1 MTELEVT
8 NWLYR
13 YSVRTDGGLS
23 NPKAFEYASWN
34 LPKNVAIH
42 YLPIAPQDIGPDQDF
57 FPVRDFNRQHYVY
70 HQLELLDKEGN
81 PRFLSSVNVSN
92 MVRYYYQK
100 NRKVKRIAAAN
111 KLPMALLDKRYPIVF
126 NYALPTLRYRY
137 IPTAW
142 ARIFRF
148 NNLWGTVCK
157 TVESVANQSSRNH
170 LLVFNLPQVIPPRA
184 KFNSVEEFE
193 EEAQSQGIDPQYRR
207 KFYEGRINNDQPKMM
222 FEDLFGGLAL
232 DLEKTIGEA
241 ELKALN
247 DGFESFDEV
256 SLGWDDNASI
266 ELEGCDCDLSFE
278 AWSRVTIGWFP
289 DDDSLQ
295 LVDLWRWLGEKREE
309 SKLNA
314 ISPDNYDKVYF
325 VFTVAGRFSVIS
337 MGKLNEWREKSGVM
351 SLTAKLHQYFT
362 NMIALRQLDNRDMVI
377 ETVPETQSDRPSVIG
392 MVTAGDSDASVV
404 ESPTDGIM
412 PIPEVGGDNQVETST
427 MRNAIVAG
435 LTNAQFA
442 GGKQLALVDKVA
454 DLNELDSDSITEI
467 EADDIPELPEERSVR
482 MVNKPEKEI
491 EKDKVVH
498 VNTSNPIEAGI
509 AVKSAQLLQKG
520 VISLSEHNRHIRL
533 SQKYKEIM
541 VDGETLEEAAKPP
554 VEKIWSFKP
563 AEIPDIPNVVDKGML
578 QSSLINY
585 DREYIEKVM
594 PKDTANM
601 VLSIQRAGVAVTS
614 FEREEYTDALSKTV
628 DYRIKVSPV
637 HGKES
642 TLSFQLP
649 KIDKNGKYMIN
660 GVRYYMRKL
669 HADMPIRKINT
680 HEVALTSYYG
690 KMFVERSQKK
700 VASYDNWVITGIVN
714 DILSENGK
722 IKSAVYGNSYGEN
735 QPVPRIY
742 SAIAQT
748 YLELQIEGIHFF
760 FDYPNIDKN
769 FPVRIKAIDRL
780 PVGKKGTSTIYMD
793 RNGKL
798 YEGGEKYIGTI
809 PELIGLN
816 ESDAP
821 TEIVVLRVMG
831 REIPLGIVLSYMVGF
846 NRLAKY
852 LFTGKLSLEHASYP
866 EMYGME
872 ISLEADEINPVYPR
886 RRIKGAKKDTTS
898 DEFEVVFADEVWVFP
913 KNCTKASLIFA
924 SLNQWRDQLKTIQ
937 VAEMDDRAYYSPM
950 FMAKGLSNRHLNE
963 IGLIEDMFLDPIAI
977 EVLTKMKEPTN
988 MRDLFIRAAE
998 MLVDDVHKSDLDT
1011 SLMLV
1016 KGYERMNGA
1025 VYKAIVDSVRNYRN
1039 KPISVKTSIDLNPFE
1054 VLTAIQ
1060 KDPSVSLVE
1069 DSNVIHNQK
1078 EKENMTY
1085 SGTGGRSKVAMTR
1098 RTRAFHQTDLG
1109 VRSEA
1114 GVDSGDVGINMFMP
1128 PNPNITSLRGTV
1140 QTVDPK
1146 KVSPTQLVSTSMLV
1160 SPFAEYDDGKRVNF
1174 INIQQDHI
1182 VAINGGSVMPV
1193 RTGYDQVLPHRAD
1206 DGFSVSAEDD
1216 GVVVSIT
1223 DKVMTVKY
1231 KDGRTNAFE
1240 IGRWFGRV
1248 TGHVVPHEIVTDF
1261 KEGDKFKKGTI
1272 LAWNKGFIA
1281 RDIRDDTQ
1289 ASLTSGTL
1297 AYTGLWEKNETWE
1310 DSSLISPELAARMK
1324 TKTSHVRALFS
1335 KFTDAI
1341 HNLVSV
1347 GEEVDIDT
1355 VLAVIEDRLTSSVG
1369 SDSFDALNMLS
1380 RPSPRA
1386 NHAGKIEKIEVIY
1399 FGDKDDMSPSI
1410 RKIADKYDR
1419 ERAKLAKE
1427 LNRGDA
1433 LTGEIT
1439 APARVEGIS
1448 VDIDMIAILIYITEE
1463 RLMSGGDKLVLSN
1476 QLKSVTAGEQRGPTY
1491 TASELWPGGGIRK
1504 IELEFSYRAE
1514 EARIVHSSIMS
1525 GMSIICQEYISWAGV
1540 QAWDS

>member
-1 MTELEVT
+1 MTELEVA

-13 YSVRTDGGLS
+13 YSVRTEGALS
-23 NPKAFEYASWN
+23 NPKAFEYAAWN
-34 LPKNVAIH
+34 LPKNVALH
-42 YLPIAPQDIGPDQDF
+42 YLPVAPQDIGPDADY

-81 PRFLSSVNVSN
+81 PRFLSAVNVNN

-100 NRKVKRIAAAN
+100 NRKVKRIMAPN
-111 KLPMALLDKRYPIVF
+111 KLPLALLDKRYPIIF

-137 IPTAW
+137 LPTAW
-142 ARIFRF
+142 ARIYRF
-148 NNLWGTVCK
+148 DNTWGTVCK
-157 TVESVANQSSRNH
+157 TVEEVAQQSTRNH
-170 LLVFNLPQVIPPRA
+170 LLFFNLPQVLPPRA

-193 EEAQSQGIDPQYRR
+193 EEAQAQGIDPQMNRAV
-207 KFYEGRINNDQPKMM
+207 YEGNIRYNQPNTTFK
-222 FEDLFGGLAL
+222 DLFAGLAL
-232 DLEKTIGEA
+232 DLEKTIGDA
-241 ELKALN
+241 ELRMLN

-256 SLGWDDNASI
+256 ALGWSDDA
-266 ELEGCDCDLSFE
+266 EVEMEGCDCDLSFE
-278 AWSRVTIGWFP
+278 AWTRVTIGWFP
-289 DDDSLQ
+289 DDESLQ

-309 SKLNA
+309 SKLSA
-314 ISPDNYDKVYF
+314 ISPENYEKVFF
-325 VFTVAGRFSVIS
+325 VFTVAGRFSVLS
-337 MGKLNEWREKSGVM
+337 MAKLNEWREKSGIMGV
-351 SLTAKLHQYFT
+351 AARLHQYFT
-362 NMIALRQLDNRDMVI
+362 NMIAFRQLDNRDMVL
-377 ETVPETQSDRPSVIG
+377 ETVPETQADKPAVIG

-404 ESPTDGIM
+404 EEDRDDNAVLP
-412 PIPEVGGDNQVETST
+412 PEEGDNQVETT
-427 MRNAIVAG
+427 AMRHAIAMGTVKP
-435 LTNAQFA
+435 QFA
-442 GGKQLALVDKVA
+442 GGRQLALTDKVA
-454 DLNELDSDSITEI
+454 DLNELDSDNITEV
-467 EADDIPELPEERSVR
+467 ENDDIPELPPERSAR
-482 MVNKPEKEI
+482 MVNKPETVEEKER
-491 EKDKVVH
+491 VVN
-498 VNTSNPIEAGI
+498 VDTSNPLEAGV
-509 AVKSAQLLQKG
+509 AVKSAELLRKG
-520 VISLSEHNRHIRL
+520 VISLAEHNRHIRL
-533 SQKYKEIM
+533 SKKYKEIK
-541 VDGETLEEAAKPP
+541 VDGETLEQAATPP
-554 VEKIWSFKP
+554 LEKIWDFKP
-563 AEIPDIPNVVDKGML
+563 TKIDDIPNVVDKGML
-578 QSSLINY
+578 ESSLINY
-585 DREYIEKVM
+585 DRDYIENVM
-594 PKDTANM
+594 HKDTANM
-601 VLSIQRAGVAVTS
+601 VLSIQKAGIAVTN
-614 FEREEYTDALSKTV
+614 FEREEYSDALSKTV

-649 KIDKNGKYMIN
+649 KVDKNGKYMIN

-669 HADMPIRKINT
+669 RADMPIRKINT

-700 VASYDNWVITGIVN
+700 VASYDNWITSAIVS

-722 IKSAVYGNSYGEN
+722 IKGAVYGNSYGEN

-748 YLELQIEGIHFF
+748 YLELQIDGIHFY
-760 FDYPNIDKN
+760 FDYQNIEKN
-769 FPVRIKAIDRL
+769 FPVRIRALDRL

-798 YEGGEKYIGTI
+798 YEGGDKAIGSI

-816 ESDAP
+816 EDDAP
-821 TEIVVLRVMG
+821 SEIVVLRCLG
-831 REIPLGIVLSYMVGF
+831 QEIPLGIVLAYMVGL

-852 LFTGKLSLEHASYP
+852 LFTGKLSLEHAMYP
-866 EMYGME
+866 ETYDSE
-872 ISLEADEINPVYPR
+872 ISFEADEIQSAYPR
-886 RRIKGAKKDTTS
+886 RRIKGAKKDTAAN
-898 DEFEVVFADEVWVFP
+898 EFEVVFADEVWVFP
-913 KNCTKASLIFA
+913 KDRSKASLIFA
-924 SLNQWRDQLKTIQ
+924 SLNQWRDQLRTVQ
-937 VAEMDDRAYYSPM
+937 VAELDDKAYYSPM
-950 FMAKGLSNRHLNE
+950 FMAKGLSNRYLNE

-998 MLVDDVHKSDLDT
+998 MLVTDVHKSDLDT
-1011 SLMLV
+1011 SLTLV

-1039 KPISVKTSIDLNPFE
+1039 KPVSVKTSVDLNPFE

-1069 DSNVIHNQK
+1069 DSNVIHNLK

-1085 SGTGGRSKVAMTR
+1085 SGTGGRSKRAMTR

-1128 PNPNITSLRGTV
+1128 PNPNFTSLRGTV
-1140 QTVDPK
+1140 QTVDPL

-1174 INIQQDHI
+1174 INIQQDHV
-1182 VAINGGSVMPV
+1182 VAINGGQVMPV
-1193 RTGYDQVLPHRAD
+1193 RTGYDQVLPQRAD
-1206 DGFSVSAEDD
+1206 DGFSVPAEDD
-1216 GVVVSIT
+1216 GVVVSIS
-1223 DKVMTVKY
+1223 DRVMTVKY
-1231 KDGRTNAFE
+1231 KDGRTHAFE

-1248 TGHVVPHEIVTDF
+1248 TGHVVPHEVITDL
-1261 KEGDKFKKGTI
+1261 KVGQKFKKGTI
-1272 LAWNKGFIA
+1272 LAWNKGFIT
-1281 RDIRDDTQ
+1281 RDKRDETQ
-1289 ASLTSGTL
+1289 CALLSGTI
-1297 AYTGLWEKNETWE
+1297 AYVGLWEKNETWE
-1310 DSSLISPELAARMK
+1310 DSSLISPELAERMK
-1324 TKTSHVRALFS
+1324 TKTTHVRSLFA
-1335 KFTDAI
+1335 KFTDSI
-1341 HNLVSV
+1341 HNLVNV
-1347 GEEVDIDT
+1347 GEELDIDS
-1355 VLAVIEDRLTSSVG
+1355 VLAIIEDRLTSSVG

-1386 NHAGKIEKIEVIY
+1386 NHAGLVERIEVIY

-1427 LNRGDA
+1427 LDRGDA

-1448 VDIDMIAILIYITEE
+1448 VDIDMIAILVYITEE
-1463 RLMSGGDKLVLSN
+1463 RVMSGGDKLVLSN

-1491 TASELWPGGGIRK
+1491 TASELWPGGGTRK

-1514 EARIVHSSIMS
+1514 EARIVHSSIMAGLS
-1525 GMSIICQEYISWAGV
+1525 TICQEYIGWAGV